1 MATVNEGLLRFG
13 NWIIMYDLGASALT
27 SSYGTHATAYRQ
39 VTDALTSN
47 GNPHVIDIRIAI
59 QASPLMVMTGF
70 VRGGPFPPI
79 PLW

>member
-47 GNPHVIDIRIAI
+47 GFVMVQQTYIAI
-59 QASPLMVMTGF
+59 RLVARCCTL
-70 VRGGPFPPI
+70 GGREFPR
-79 PLW
+79 